1 MKYFLNTSLKV
12 LLTANESA
20 GVQALRLLHGSG
32 HHIIGVVTEMDPP
45 DQSNS
50 GSVRSLAQSL
60 GLPVFP
66 ASVLEASS
74 FADKLHDENVDLLLN
89 VHLLRIIHPDILK
102 VPAIGAFNLH
112 PGHLPA
118 YSGLNAPSWSI
129 FNREETHHV
138 TLHHMTPVLAAGPIA
153 YSDHFEMKPDETAF
167 TLSMKCVNTGL
178 ELIVKLLRD
187 AVHRPDEIPEFPQD
201 RSKRRL
207 YTKRDVPNE
216 GVIPW
221 RKKAEEIDAFVR
233 ACDYGPFPSPW
244 GHPVSKVD
252 RHCVEILN
260 VSLTGES
267 VSEQPGF
274 VRNHKRVV
282 SVACGNEWLQIN
294 KCRIDGKTLLPHEVF
309 PHRAKL
315 SMLMPSIK
323 AMKME

>member
-1 MKYFLNTSLKV
+1 MKYFLKTSLKV

-20 GVQALRLLHGSG
+20 GVQALRLIHGSG
-32 HHIIGVVTEMDPP
+32 HQIIGVVTEMDPP

-50 GSVRSLAQSL
+50 ESVRSLAQSL
-60 GLPVFP
+60 GLTVYP
-66 ASVLEASS
+66 ATVLKDAS
-74 FADKLHDENVDLLLN
+74 FANKLHDENVDLLLN
-89 VHLLRIIHPDILK
+89 VHLLRIIHPDILD
-102 VPAIGAFNLH
+102 VPAIGAFNVH
-112 PGHLPA
+112 PGHLPS

-138 TLHHMTPVLAAGPIA
+138 TLHHMTPELDAGPIA
-153 YSDHFEMKPDETAF
+153 YSELFEIKPDDTAF
-167 TLSMKCVNTGL
+167 TVSMKCVKAGSGL
-178 ELIVKLLRD
+178 ILNLLRD
-187 AVHRPDEIPEFPQD
+187 AVYRPDEIPEIPQD

-207 YTKRDVPNE
+207 YMKEDVPNG

-221 RKKAEEIDAFVR
+221 HKDAEQIEAFVR

-252 RHCVEILN
+252 RDCVEILN
-260 VSLTGES
+260 VSLTGEPM
-267 VSEQPGF
+267 SEQPGF

-294 KCRIDGKTLLPHEVF
+294 KCRVGGKTLLPHEVF
-309 PHRAKL
+309 PHRVKL
-315 SMLMPSIK
+315 SKLMPSIK